1 VKEMSSLDRESET
14 ETRINSHRGP
24 MRILVGTSGWSYKE
38 WKGSFYPADLAADGM
53 LRYYATRFPTV
64 EINNSFYR
72 IPKEKVLLEWAE
84 QVPAEFRFVLKASRR
99 ITHINR
105 LTDEDGSL
113 GYFLRAANVLGERLG
128 PTLFQCPPSLR
139 KDIGRLRDFL
149 ALVPRTWRAAL
160 EFRHASWFDDE
171 VYDAL
176 RGHDV
181 ALVGVDEDEGSTPLV
196 PTAAWGYLRLR
207 RAQYEA
213 DELGGWVE
221 RISSQPWQEAFVFLK
236 HDEESRVGP
245 EAAVKLVE
253 KV

>member
-1 VKEMSSLDRESET
+1 
-14 ETRINSHRGP
+14 

-38 WKGSFYPADLAADGM
+38 WKGSFYPADLPADAM
-53 LRYYATRFPTV
+53 LRYYAGRLPTV

-72 IPKEKVLLEWAE
+72 MPKEKVLLDWAA
-84 QVPAEFRFVLKASRR
+84 QVPPEFRFVLKASRR

-113 GYFLRAANVLGERLG
+113 AYFLRTANVLGERLG

-160 EFRHASWFDDE
+160 EFRHQSWFDDE
-171 VYDAL
+171 VYEAL

-181 ALVGVDEDEGSTPLV
+181 ALVAVDEDEGATPLV

-207 RAQYEA
+207 RTRYGDE
-213 DELGGWVE
+213 ELGAWVE
-221 RISSQPWQEAFVFLK
+221 RIRSQPWNEAFAFLK
-236 HDEESRVGP
+236 HDEEKGTGP
-245 EAAVKLVE
+245 DAATKLLE

>member
-1 VKEMSSLDRESET
+1 
-14 ETRINSHRGP
+14 

-38 WKGSFYPADLAADGM
+38 WKGSFYPADLPADAM
-53 LRYYATRFPTV
+53 LRYYAGRLPTV

-72 IPKEKVLLEWAE
+72 MPKEKVLLDWAA
-84 QVPAEFRFVLKASRR
+84 QVPPEFRFVLKASRR

-113 GYFLRAANVLGERLG
+113 AYFLRTANVLGDRLG

-160 EFRHASWFDDE
+160 EFRHQSWFDDE
-171 VYDAL
+171 VYEAL
-176 RGHDV
+176 RAHDI
-181 ALVGVDEDEGSTPLV
+181 ALVAVDEDEGATPLV
-196 PTAAWGYLRLR
+196 PTASWGYLRLR
-207 RAQYEA
+207 RTRYGDE
-213 DELGGWVE
+213 ELGAWVD
-221 RISSQPWQEAFVFLK
+221 RIGSQPWSEAFAFLK
-236 HDEESRVGP
+236 HDEAEGTGP
-245 EAAVKLVE
+245 DAATKLLE

>member
-1 VKEMSSLDRESET
+1 M
-14 ETRINSHRGP
+14 G
-24 MRILVGTSGWSYKE
+24 ILVGTSGWSYKE
-38 WKGSFYPADLAADGM
+38 WKGSLYPAELSADDM
-53 LRYYATRFPTV
+53 LRHYATRFPTV

-113 GYFLRAANVLGERLG
+113 AYFLRTINVLGEKLG
-128 PTLFQCPPSLR
+128 PTLFQCPPSLK
-139 KDIGRLRDFL
+139 KDMGRLRDFL

-176 RGHDV
+176 RSHDI
-181 ALVGVDEDEGSTPLV
+181 ALVTAEEDDEPSTPLV
-196 PTAAWGYLRLR
+196 ATAAWGYLRLR
-207 RAQYEA
+207 RTAYA
-213 DELGGWVE
+213 DDELNGWLE
-221 RISSQPWQEAFVFLK
+221 RIKAQPWQEAFVFLK
-236 HDEESRVGP
+236 HDEEGGTGP
-245 EAAVKLVE
+245 EAALTLRGMI
-253 KV
+253 